1 MYVISCVVHTLRPC
15 LHKDVFDLKR
25 SCLDM
30 FYLFCTLK
38 HPKMNMYSR
47 VVIYVCDFMCC
58 SHIEALF
65 TQGCF

>member
-25 SCLDM
+25 SCLVM

-38 HPKMNMYSR
+38 HPKMNMYTKMHFKMNTHTNALQIHLS
-47 VVIYVCDFMCC
+47 VYV
-58 SHIEALF
+58 
-65 TQGCF
+65 